1 MQGKGTTQ
9 AGDVKMNSCE
19 GQPVGLCDPQAPGQP
34 LCKSPVGTAVGGNA
48 LGKAREEKTW
58 ERRKQQQNQSNP
70 KGRTPK

>member
-9 AGDVKMNSCE
+9 PGDMKMNSYK

-34 LCKSPVGTAVGGNA
+34 LCKSPAGTAVAGNA
-48 LGKAREEKTW
+48 LGKARGEKTW